1 MRLITQ
7 IVTVTLVAGHTVGN
21 LPPAHAQ
28 PAQDCAAS
36 NAPAPKKK
44 GSGLR
49 GLLGASNRA
58 GVGNFLG
65 SGILGGGRAGAAG
78 EIAGKALEQAES
90 ARGDT
95 PGKCVRE
102 PEQREWRAVD

>member
-28 PAQDCAAS
+28 PSQDCAAA

-78 EIAGKALEQAES
+78 EIAGKALEQAET
-90 ARGDT
+90 AGGNA
-95 PGKCVRE
+95 PGKCVRQ